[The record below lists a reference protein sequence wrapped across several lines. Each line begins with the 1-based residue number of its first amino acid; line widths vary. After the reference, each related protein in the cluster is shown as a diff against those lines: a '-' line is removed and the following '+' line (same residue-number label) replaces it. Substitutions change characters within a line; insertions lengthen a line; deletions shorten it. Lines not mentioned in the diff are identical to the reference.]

1 MSGKYRHIIR
11 AFYGTEWAILPAK
24 LEQISELLELRA
36 SGVTFTP
43 NQIKERVGMFDA
55 PQNKIQGQIAVLNLF
70 GTISQRMNAMSQYSG
85 GTSTE
90 MFATAFQEAVA
101 DTNVSAIVINVDS
114 PGGSVPGVPELSDMI
129 YNARGKKRIV
139 TVVNPMMASAAL
151 WIGTAAS
158 EVVAIP
164 SASDVGSIG
173 VLTIHTDQTKADAD
187 AGLVRTI
194 IKSNDFKAE
203 GNPYEPLSDS
213 AKAFIS
219 QRIMRIHEEFIG
231 AVARNRGVT
240 MAKVEADFGNG
251 RTLRAKEALAVGLID
266 RIATLEEVLAEL
278 GASAGSQTGFAATS
292 PQGFDKGKRRMNAKL
307 KKALITAGL
316 CKVNDDQ
323 ASFDAALALHCE
335 AEGVDV
341 KNEGAVLASFG
352 LSDPVVHTS
361 TAPTTPATTVVTQPA
376 AGSPA
381 MSMTDLTS
389 LIKLAQISDSRK
401 VDLIGELSA
410 KLPTLSTAQVL
421 DRLNSENLS
430 GVQTG
435 GHVQIQGG
443 ESQVEKFAT
452 DARDAILLRTWGSS
466 DVPKEVLNYRT
477 GEMVDF
483 KPKRG
488 NFGLQSLPKLA
499 EQCLIQ
505 AGVPYA
511 KVSALSPMQLA
522 QIAMGKD
529 PAQLGLGYL
538 ASDAA
543 YNVSGMFSNI
553 LLDAANVTLR
563 RSYNDAR
570 TTFNLWMRQG
580 AAIADF
586 KAVNRV
592 IAGELGDPKA
602 VPEDGEFE
610 ETTLTDG
617 KESYKLTVW
626 GEIFSHS
633 WQLIVNDQLGSFT
646 EIPAKL
652 GRAMRRKQNRIAY
665 AAVKA
670 NAALADTYALFDNT
684 NHKNRTTGAL
694 STSADYVSAFATM
707 ERKMADQTGLSADSG
722 TLGYTPRYIIYPTA
736 LDQIIRTT
744 LNSSSVASAN
754 PGTTNIYQGA
764 YEQIKEPELN
774 AAQGGSDTRFL
785 LAADSSEVDTF
796 EYAYLQGL
804 EAPVIEQEMS
814 FERLGM
820 KRRIYQAFAVKA
832 LDFRGLQD
840 HTGA

>member
-1 MSGKYRHIIR
+1 MTGKYRHVIR

-24 LEQISELLELRA
+24 LEQISELLELR
-36 SGVTFTP
+36 SQGVTFSP
-43 NQIKERVGMFDA
+43 DQIKERVGMFDT
-55 PQNKIQGQIAVLNLF
+55 PTNRTQGQIAVLNLF

-90 MFATAFQEAVA
+90 MFASAFQDAVN
-101 DTNVSAIVINVDS
+101 DPNVSAIVINIDS
-114 PGGSVPGVPELSDMI
+114 PGGSVPGVPELANMI
-129 YNARGKKRIV
+129 YQARDKKRIV
-139 TVVNPMMASAAL
+139 SVVNPMMASAAL
-151 WIGTAAS
+151 WIGTAAG

-173 VLTIHTDQTKADAD
+173 VLTIHTDQTKADAE
-187 AGLVRTI
+187 AGLTRTI
-194 IKSNDFKAE
+194 IKSNEFKAE

-213 AKAFIS
+213 AKTFIT
-219 QRIMRIHEEFIG
+219 QRIMKIHEEFVS
-231 AVARNRGVT
+231 AVAKFRGVT
-240 MAKVEADFGNG
+240 TAKVEADFGNG
-251 RTLRAKEALAVGLID
+251 RTLRAKEALQVGLID

-278 GASAGSQTGFAATS
+278 GASAGSQTGFVATS
-292 PQGFDKGKRRMNAKL
+292 PQSFDKGKRRMNAKL

-316 CKVNDDQ
+316 CKVTDDQ
-323 ASFDAALALHCE
+323 AAFDAALSLHCE
-335 AEGVDV
+335 AEGLDV
-341 KNEGAVLASFG
+341 KNEGAILASFG
-352 LSDPVVHTS
+352 LGDPVTTTS
-361 TAPTTPATTVVTQPA
+361 TTPASTTIVTQQA
-376 AGSPA
+376 TSPS
-381 MSMTDLTS
+381 MSMQDLTA
-389 LIKLAQISDSRK
+389 LIKMASVADSRK
-401 VDLIGELSA
+401 VELIGELSGSLA
-410 KLPTLSTAQVL
+410 TLSTAQVL
-421 DRLNSENLS
+421 DKINAENLK

-435 GHVQIQGG
+435 GHAVTGG
-443 ESQVEKFAT
+443 ESQAEKFAT
-452 DARDAILLRTWGSS
+452 DARDALLLRTWGSS
-466 DVPKEVLNYRT
+466 DVPKEVLNYKT

-488 NFGLQSLPKLA
+488 NYGLQSLPKLA
-499 EQCLIQ
+499 EQCLIH

-511 KVSALSPMQLA
+511 KVAALSPMQLA

-538 ASDAA
+538 ASDAS

-570 TTFNLWMRQG
+570 TTFQIWMKQG

-592 IAGELGDPKA
+592 IAGELGDPRA

-626 GEIFSHS
+626 GEIVSLS

-670 NAALADTYALFDNT
+670 NAALADTIALFNDSHT
-684 NHKNRTTGAL
+684 NRTTGAL
-694 STSADYVSAFATM
+694 TTPSDYVSAFATM
-707 ERKMADQTGLSADSG
+707 ERKMADQVGLSSESG

-754 PGTTNIYQGA
+754 AGTTNIYQGA
-764 YEQIKEPELN
+764 YETVKEPELN
-774 AAQGGSDTRFL
+774 AAQGGSDTRFI
-785 LAADSSEVDTF
+785 LAADANEVDTF

-820 KRRIYQAFAVKA
+820 KRRIYQAFGVKA
-832 LDFRGLQD
+832 LDYRGLQD

>member
-1 MSGKYRHIIR
+1 MTGKYRHVIR

-36 SGVTFTP
+36 QGVTFTP
-43 NQIKERVGMFDA
+43 DQIKERVGMFDT
-55 PQNKIQGQIAVLNLF
+55 PTNRTQGQIAVLNLF
-70 GTISQRMNAMSQYSG
+70 GTISQRMNAMSQFSG

-90 MFATAFQEAVA
+90 MFASAFQDAVN
-101 DTNVSAIVINVDS
+101 DPNVSAIVINIDS
-114 PGGSVPGVPELSDMI
+114 PGGSVPGVPELANMI
-129 YNARGKKRIV
+129 YQARDKKRIV
-139 TVVNPMMASAAL
+139 SVVNPMMASAAL

-164 SASDVGSIG
+164 SASDIGSIG

-187 AGLVRTI
+187 AGLTRTI
-194 IKSNDFKAE
+194 IKSNQFKAE

-213 AKAFIS
+213 AKEFIK
-219 QRIMRIHEEFIG
+219 QRIMKIDEEFIT
-231 AVARNRGVT
+231 AVAKYRNVT
-240 MAKVEADFGNG
+240 NSKVEADFGNG
-251 RTLRAKEALAVGLID
+251 RTLRAKEALQVGLID

-278 GASAGSQTGFAATS
+278 GASAGSQTGFVATS
-292 PQGFDKGKRRMNAKL
+292 PQSFDKGKRRMNAKL

-316 CKVNDDQ
+316 CKVTDDQ
-323 ASFDAALALHCE
+323 AAFDAALSLHCE
-335 AEGVDV
+335 AEGLDV
-341 KNEGAVLASFG
+341 KNEGAILASFG
-352 LSDPVVHTS
+352 LGDSIVTTS
-361 TAPTTPATTVVTQPA
+361 TTPATTTVVTQQA
-376 AGSPA
+376 TSPS
-381 MSMTDLTS
+381 MSMQDLTA
-389 LIKLAQISDSRK
+389 LIKMANVADSRK
-401 VDLIGELSA
+401 VELIGELSGSLA
-410 KLPTLSTAQVL
+410 TLSTAQVL
-421 DRLNSENLS
+421 DKINAENLK

-435 GHVQIQGG
+435 GHAVTGG
-443 ESQVEKFAT
+443 ESQAEKFAT
-452 DARDAILLRTWGSS
+452 DARDALLLRTWGSS
-466 DVPKEVLNYRT
+466 DVPKEVLNYKT

-488 NFGLQSLPKLA
+488 NYGLQSLPKLA
-499 EQCLIQ
+499 EQCLIH

-511 KVSALSPMQLA
+511 KVAALSPMQLA
-522 QIAMGKD
+522 KIAMGHD
-529 PAQLGLGYL
+529 PSQMGLGYL

-570 TTFNLWMRQG
+570 TTFQIWMKQG
-580 AAIADF
+580 PAIADF

-592 IAGELGDPKA
+592 IAGELGDPRA

-626 GEIFSHS
+626 GEIVSLS

-670 NAALADTYALFDNT
+670 NAALADGTALFAT
-684 NHKNRTTGAL
+684 GHTNRTTGSL
-694 STSADYVSAFATM
+694 STSQNYIDAFATM
-707 ERKMADQTGLSADSG
+707 EKKMADQVGLSSESG
-722 TLGYTPRYIIYPTA
+722 TLGYMPRYLIYPTS

-744 LNSSSVASAN
+744 LNSASVASSNA
-754 PGTTNIYQGA
+754 GTTNIYQGA
-764 YEQIKEPELN
+764 YETVKEPELN
-774 AAQGGSDTRFL
+774 AAQGGSDTRFI
-785 LAADSSEVDTF
+785 LAADANEVDTF

-820 KRRIYQAFAVKA
+820 KRRIYQAFGVKA
-832 LDFRGLQD
+832 LDYRGLQD

>member
-1 MSGKYRHIIR
+1 MSGKYRHVIR
-11 AFYGTEWAILPAK
+11 AFYGTEWAILPGK
-24 LEQISELLELRA
+24 LEQISELLDLR
-36 SGVTFTP
+36 SQGVTFTP
-43 NQIKERVGMFDA
+43 DQIRERVGMFDS
-55 PQNKIQGQIAVLNLF
+55 PQNRVEGQVAVLNLF
-70 GTISQRMNAMSQYSG
+70 GTISQRMNAMSQFSG

-90 MFATAFQEAVA
+90 MFASAFQEAL
-101 DTNVSAIVINVDS
+101 DNSNVSAIVINVDS
-114 PGGSVPGVPELSDMI
+114 PGGSVPGVPELSDLI

-139 TVVNPMMASAAL
+139 AVVNPMMASAAL
-151 WIGTAAS
+151 WIGTSAD

-173 VLTIHTDQTKADAD
+173 VLTIHTDQSESDAKA
-187 AGLVRTI
+187 GVKHTI
-194 IKSNDFKAE
+194 FRSNDFKAE
-203 GNPYEPLSDS
+203 GNPYEPLSES
-213 AKAFIS
+213 AKAFIQ
-219 QRIMRIHEEFIG
+219 QRIMKIHEEFVA
-231 AVARNRGVT
+231 AVARNRGASV
-240 MAKVEADFGNG
+240 AKVEAEFGNG

-266 RIATLEEVLAEL
+266 RIATLDEVLAEL

-307 KKALITAGL
+307 KKALISAGL
-316 CKVNDDQ
+316 CKVTDDQ
-323 ASFDAALALHCE
+323 TAFEAALSLHCE
-335 AEGVDV
+335 AEGLDV

-352 LSDPVVHTS
+352 LGDPVTTTATQS
-361 TAPTTPATTVVTQPA
+361 TATTVVVTQPA

-381 MSMTDLTS
+381 MSMQDLTS
-389 LIKLAQISDSRK
+389 LIKMSQVSDSRK
-401 VDLIGELSA
+401 IELIGELSA
-410 KLPTLSTAQVL
+410 KLPSLTTSQVL
-421 DRLNSENLS
+421 DRLNAENLS

-435 GHVQIQGG
+435 GHVRIEGG
-443 ESQVEKFAT
+443 ESQADKFAQ
-452 DARDAILLRTWGSS
+452 DARDAILLRTWGSA

-511 KVSALSPMQLA
+511 KVAALSPMQLA

-570 TTFNLWMRQG
+570 TTFNLWMKQG
-580 AAIADF
+580 SSIADF

-785 LAADSSEVDTF
+785 LAADANEVDTF

-820 KRRIYQAFAVKA
+820 KRRIYQAFGVKA
-832 LDFRGLQD
+832 LDYRGLQD

>member
-1 MSGKYRHIIR
+1 MTGKYRHVIR

-24 LEQISELLELRA
+24 LEQISELLELR
-36 SGVTFTP
+36 SQGVTFSP
-43 NQIKERVGMFDA
+43 DQIKERVGMFDT
-55 PQNKIQGQIAVLNLF
+55 PTNRTQGQIAVLNLF

-90 MFATAFQEAVA
+90 MFASAFQDAVN
-101 DTNVSAIVINVDS
+101 DPNVSAIVINIDS
-114 PGGSVPGVPELSDMI
+114 PGGSVPGVPELANMI
-129 YNARGKKRIV
+129 YQARDKKRIV
-139 TVVNPMMASAAL
+139 SVVNPMMASAAL
-151 WIGTAAS
+151 WIGTAAG

-173 VLTIHTDQTKADAD
+173 VLTIHTDQTKADAE
-187 AGLVRTI
+187 AGLTRTV
-194 IKSNDFKAE
+194 IKSNEFKAE

-213 AKAFIS
+213 AKTFIT
-219 QRIMRIHEEFIG
+219 QRIMKIHEEFVS
-231 AVARNRGVT
+231 AVAKFRGVT
-240 MAKVEADFGNG
+240 SAKVEADFGNG
-251 RTLRAKEALAVGLID
+251 RTLRAKEALQVGLID

-278 GASAGSQTGFAATS
+278 GASAGSQTGFVATS
-292 PQGFDKGKRRMNAKL
+292 PQSFDKGKRRMNAKL

-316 CKVNDDQ
+316 CKVTDDQ
-323 ASFDAALALHCE
+323 AAFDAALSLHCE
-335 AEGVDV
+335 AEGLDV
-341 KNEGAVLASFG
+341 KNEGAILASFG
-352 LSDPVVHTS
+352 LGDPVTTTS
-361 TAPTTPATTVVTQPA
+361 TTPASTTIVTQQ
-376 AGSPA
+376 GTSPS
-381 MSMTDLTS
+381 MSMQDLTA
-389 LIKLAQISDSRK
+389 LIKMANVADSRK
-401 VDLIGELSA
+401 VELIGELSGSLA
-410 KLPTLSTAQVL
+410 TLSTAQVL
-421 DRLNSENLS
+421 DKINAENLK
-430 GVQTG
+430 GVKTG
-435 GHVQIQGG
+435 GHAVTGG
-443 ESQVEKFAT
+443 ESQAEKFAT
-452 DARDAILLRTWGSS
+452 DARDALLLRTWGSS
-466 DVPKEVLNYRT
+466 DVPKEVLNYKT

-488 NFGLQSLPKLA
+488 NYGLQSLPKLA
-499 EQCLIQ
+499 EQCLIH

-511 KVSALSPMQLA
+511 KVAALSPMQLA

-563 RSYNDAR
+563 RSYNDSR
-570 TTFNLWMRQG
+570 TTFQIWMKQG

-592 IAGELGDPKA
+592 IAGELGDPRA

-626 GEIFSHS
+626 GEIVSLS

-670 NAALADTYALFDNT
+670 NAALADTIALFNASHT
-684 NHKNRTTGAL
+684 NRTTGAL
-694 STSADYVSAFATM
+694 STSSDYVSAFATM
-707 ERKMADQTGLSADSG
+707 ERKMADQVGLSSESG

-754 PGTTNIYQGA
+754 AGTTNIYQGA
-764 YEQIKEPELN
+764 YETVKEPELN
-774 AAQGGSDTRFL
+774 AAQGGSDTRFI
-785 LAADSSEVDTF
+785 LAADANEVDTF

-820 KRRIYQAFAVKA
+820 KRRIYQAFGVKA
-832 LDFRGLQD
+832 LDYRGLQD

>member
-1 MSGKYRHIIR
+1 MTGKYRHVIR

-36 SGVTFTP
+36 QGVTFTP
-43 NQIKERVGMFDA
+43 DQIKERVGMFDTPA
-55 PQNKIQGQIAVLNLF
+55 NRTQGQIAVLNLF
-70 GTISQRMNAMSQYSG
+70 GTISQRMNAMSQFSG

-90 MFATAFQEAVA
+90 MFASAFQDAVN
-101 DTNVSAIVINVDS
+101 DPNVSAIVINIDS
-114 PGGSVPGVPELSDMI
+114 PGGSVPGVPELANMI
-129 YNARGKKRIV
+129 YQARDKKRIV
-139 TVVNPMMASAAL
+139 SVVNPMMASAAL
-151 WIGTAAS
+151 WIGTAAG

-173 VLTIHTDQTKADAD
+173 VLTIHTDQTKADAE
-187 AGLVRTI
+187 AGLTRTI
-194 IKSNDFKAE
+194 IKSNEFKAE

-213 AKAFIS
+213 AKTFIT
-219 QRIMRIHEEFIG
+219 QRIMKIHEEFVS
-231 AVARNRGVT
+231 AVAKFRGVT
-240 MAKVEADFGNG
+240 TAKVEADFGNG
-251 RTLRAKEALAVGLID
+251 RTLRAKEALQVGLID

-278 GASAGSQTGFAATS
+278 GASAGSQTGFVATS
-292 PQGFDKGKRRMNAKL
+292 PQSFDKGKRRMNAKL

-316 CKVNDDQ
+316 CKVTDDQ
-323 ASFDAALALHCE
+323 AAFDAALSLHCE
-335 AEGVDV
+335 AEGLDV
-341 KNEGAVLASFG
+341 KNEGAILASFG
-352 LSDPVVHTS
+352 LGDPVVT
-361 TAPTTPATTVVTQPA
+361 TATTHATTTVVTQQA
-376 AGSPA
+376 TSPS
-381 MSMTDLTS
+381 MSMQDLTA
-389 LIKLAQISDSRK
+389 LIKMANVTDSRK
-401 VDLIGELSA
+401 VELIGELSGSLA
-410 KLPTLSTAQVL
+410 TLSTAQVL
-421 DRLNSENLS
+421 DKINAENMK

-435 GHVQIQGG
+435 GHAVTSG
-443 ESQVEKFAT
+443 ESQAEKFAT
-452 DARDAILLRTWGSS
+452 DARDALLLRTWGSS
-466 DVPKEVLNYRT
+466 DVPKEVLNYKT

-488 NFGLQSLPKLA
+488 NYGLQSLPKLA
-499 EQCLIQ
+499 EQCLIH

-511 KVSALSPMQLA
+511 KVAALSPMQLA

-538 ASDAA
+538 ASDAS

-570 TTFNLWMRQG
+570 TTFQIWMKQG

-592 IAGELGDPKA
+592 IAGELGDPRA

-626 GEIFSHS
+626 GEIVSLS

-670 NAALADTYALFDNT
+670 NANLADGTALFAT
-684 NHKNRTTGAL
+684 GRTNRTTGSL
-694 STSADYVSAFATM
+694 TTSQNYIDAFATM
-707 ERKMADQTGLSADSG
+707 EKKMADQVGLSSESG
-722 TLGYTPRYIIYPTA
+722 TLGYMPRYLIYPTA

-744 LNSSSVASAN
+744 LNSSSVASSNA
-754 PGTTNIYQGA
+754 GTTNIYQGA
-764 YEQIKEPELN
+764 YETVKEAELN
-774 AAQGGSDTRFL
+774 AAQGGSDTRFI
-785 LAADSSEVDTF
+785 LAADANEVDTF

-820 KRRIYQAFAVKA
+820 KRRIYQAFGVKA
-832 LDFRGLQD
+832 LDYRGLQD